1 MFTRTNTVGLASLV
15 AATLLAAAC
24 SEPVGPNPRA
34 LDAPR
39 FAVMASGIALDQW
52 NGTMRESGTMLIK
65 GFNPTNPHVGDAVVA
80 TFFWAGSKNIIDS
93 VTDVLTTNPYTR
105 VGNPYA
111 LVQYVTSGGLS
122 MATYVA
128 TNVQNFP
135 DGITDSAGGNIYAV
149 RANLSQTVTDGG
161 VLLSAYTGVNPV
173 WAQALGARHSAA
185 GSGSTATTADPGAIA
200 IGAGALAYGVSM
212 SGLYGV
218 NRPAGFTPV
227 ATMSDAVFNTDGEYT
242 VTSAAGSIDPQWTWF
257 FDSPGT
263 WLASVVALNPAQQ
276 HLGFTV
282 QPTTTLPLMAIQPP
296 VRVTVVDDLGNT
308 VTGFTGSVT
317 VAIGHNGGLVT
328 PGTLSGTKTVAA
340 VNGVATFSDLTIDQP
355 GNGYTLVVTAAGVTG
370 AESAAFNIG
379 AF

>member
-1 MFTRTNTVGLASLV
+1 MAMSGSVVVGCTVNPRCCCAGLSATTLASQV
-15 AATLLAAAC
+15 PGEAK
-24 SEPVGPNPRA
+24 N
-34 LDAPR
+34 
-39 FAVMASGIALDQW
+39 
-52 NGTMRESGTMLIK
+52 
-65 GFNPTNPHVGDAVVA
+65 HV
-80 TFFWAGSKNIIDS
+80 
-93 VTDVLTTNPYTR
+93 
-105 VGNPYA
+105 
-111 LVQYVTSGGLS
+111 
-122 MATYVA
+122 
-128 TNVQNFP
+128 
-135 DGITDSAGGNIYAV
+135 
-149 RANLSQTVTDGG
+149 
-161 VLLSAYTGVNPV
+161 
-173 WAQALGARHSAA
+173 HS
-185 GSGSTATTADPGAIA
+185 
-200 IGAGALAYGVSM
+200 
-212 SGLYGV
+212 
-218 NRPAGFTPV
+218 
-227 ATMSDAVFNTDGEYT
+227 
-242 VTSAAGSIDPQWTWF
+242 GSIDPQWTWF

-379 AF
+379 AL